1 MWGTDD
7 PLFDVKWAYW
17 LRDTIAG
24 SGRVLEVP
32 GGKLFF
38 PEEEPAL
45 VADALRSH
53 WAEADGATT

>member
-1 MWGTDD
+1 
-7 PLFDVKWAYW
+7 LFDVKWAYW